1 MNNLVYSN
9 NYYKNALTLAY
20 LGDSVF
26 SLMVRKYLVENSN
39 LKANTLNKK
48 ANSVVCAKTQAE
60 IMKQIKQFLTEDEID
75 VVMRA
80 RNSHTNNKAKNS
92 TLEEYNLA
100 TQFEALIGYWFL
112 DGKKEKNAKI
122 EKLSNSQFT
131 EEILL
136 C

>member
-1 MNNLVYSN
+1 MNNLEYSN

-26 SLMVRKYLVENSN
+26 SLMVRKHLVENSN
-39 LKANTLNKK
+39 LKANALNKK
-48 ANSVVCAKTQAE
+48 ANLVVCAKAQAE
-60 IMKQIKQFLTEDEID
+60 IMKEIKLNLSEDELD

-100 TQFEALIGYWFL
+100 TQFEALLGYWFL
-112 DGKKEKNAKI
+112 NKQED
-122 EKLSNSQFT
+122 KLNKMFLDYVV
-131 EEILL
+131 ERLK
-136 C
+136 